1 MIFKSISDEIG
12 NCNACISNLFLAYL
26 RYAAIK
32 NGTNVDSKKLATLK
46 IKVKVSFGVWLT
58 YCVSMTWKFL
68 VDIIL
73 PNYVEPFGHLL
84 GIIEER
90 NLLQRFIWIILLQ
103 FVQILVEVY
112 ALTHYLMLTDLIKKK
127 TAKPSSVA
135 ENKWLARIER
145 RRMEKLS
152 SAVSVRLSQLQSV
165 HFCMTYICILQAIRV
180 MSFVNLTE
188 NLISLVWVMTPF
200 SFTQTMISTPIFAI
214 INNLALVYVTFR
226 NFGHVRDGLKSMLR
240 TRSIS
245 TSVSH
250 SQK

>member
-1 MIFKSISDEIG
+1 MIFKSISYKIG
-12 NCNACISNLFLAYL
+12 NCIACISNLFLAYL

-135 ENKWLARIER
+135 ENKWLARIEI

-152 SAVSVRLSQLQSV
+152 SAVSVRLSQFQSV
-165 HFCMTYICILQAIRV
+165 HFCFCMTYICILQAIRV

-245 TSVSH
+245 TNIT
-250 SQK
+250 